1 MAIIGSRAGDAA
13 ALIPSRDAPDESQ
26 TGMIICFSLPSRK
39 TAARC
44 ELKADAGLLRKSG
57 AFWDR
62 ERTVWRGGV
71 SVLLFARMPQAV
83 RRDRSA
89 AHRFFCKI
97 RQNRNVMLR
106 FYAKVKDYQ

>member
-1 MAIIGSRAGDAA
+1 
-13 ALIPSRDAPDESQ
+13 
-26 TGMIICFSLPSRK
+26 MIICFSLPSRK

-71 SVLLFARMPQAV
+71 SVLLFTRIAPGGTTRQVSRAYIFTKFV
-83 RRDRSA
+83 KTA
-89 AHRFFCKI
+89 AGTEHY
-97 RQNRNVMLR
+97 V
-106 FYAKVKDYQ
+106 

>member
-1 MAIIGSRAGDAA
+1 
-13 ALIPSRDAPDESQ
+13 
-26 TGMIICFSLPSRK
+26 MIICFSLPSRK

-71 SVLLFARMPQAV
+71 SVLPFTRNAPGGTTRQVSRAWI
-83 RRDRSA
+83 
-89 AHRFFCKI
+89 FCII
-97 RQNRNVMLR
+97 RQNSRGIESANIMLR
-106 FYAKVKDYQ
+106 F